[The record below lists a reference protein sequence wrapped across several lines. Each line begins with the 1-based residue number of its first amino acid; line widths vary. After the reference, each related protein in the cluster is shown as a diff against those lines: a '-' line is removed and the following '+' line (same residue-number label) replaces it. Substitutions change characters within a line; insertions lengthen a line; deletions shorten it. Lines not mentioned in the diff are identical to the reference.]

1 MSNGWIMTYSG
12 ARFYPLD
19 PDFALIRIEDIAH
32 HLSNICRF
40 TGACKYHYSVA
51 QHSVLVSQEARG
63 FSGWGLLHDAAEAYL
78 SDIASPV
85 KEQLPEME
93 QIEEKILK
101 AVAVRFG
108 LQWPMPDEVKRADES
123 VAATEWGTLM
133 GPIDLTRFARVK
145 PAPVSVYQ
153 MMPEEAE
160 HKFLMRFEELTDG

>member
-12 ARFYPLD
+12 EKFWTLD
-19 PDFALIRIEDIAH
+19 PDPVHIKIEDIAH

-40 TGACKYHYSVA
+40 TGACKYHFSVA
-51 QHSVLVSQEARG
+51 QHSVLVSQEAKG
-63 FSGWGLLHDAAEAYL
+63 FEGWGLLHDAAEAYL

-85 KEQLPEME
+85 KEQLPGME
-93 QIEEKILK
+93 QIEEKLLK
-101 AVAVRFG
+101 AVADRFG

-123 VAATEWGTLM
+123 VAATEWHVLM

-153 MMPEEAE
+153 MTPEEAE
-160 HKFLMRFEELTDG
+160 HKFLIRFEELTG